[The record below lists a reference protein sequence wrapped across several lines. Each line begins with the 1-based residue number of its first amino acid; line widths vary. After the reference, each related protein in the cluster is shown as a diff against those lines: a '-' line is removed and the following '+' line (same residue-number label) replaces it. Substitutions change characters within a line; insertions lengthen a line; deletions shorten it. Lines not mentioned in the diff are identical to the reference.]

1 MKWSTPC
8 SRRSTIISTSS
19 PGAHPSLESMSLD
32 RAVSLD
38 SINPYHMGA
47 IRFFEDRGMWTA
59 AASRMQERLLRE
71 LGATR

>member
-1 MKWSTPC
+1 
-8 SRRSTIISTSS
+8 
-19 PGAHPSLESMSLD
+19 MSLD